1 MASKNP
7 DDDTSI
13 TLMMRVGQSPADRG
27 AWDRFVER
35 YQPMIRA
42 WCLRWGSQA
51 TDADDVAQEVMTKL
65 VTAMRTFRYDPDRSF
80 RAWLKT
86 VTQNAWTDFARA
98 QRLRAAT
105 DPGRVLAIADSH
117 DALVDLEKQMEEALD
132 RELFELAMRRVEKRV
147 KPTTWQAFRLTVIDN
162 RPGAEV
168 ARELGMRVAHVFV
181 AKHRVQK
188 MLEQEVRAL
197 QREPGSARE

>member
-7 DDDTSI
+7 DDDTSV
-13 TLMMRVGQSPADRG
+13 TLMMRLGQSPADDR

-42 WCLRWGSQA
+42 WCLRWGAQA
-51 TDADDVAQEVMTKL
+51 SDADDVAQEVLTKL
-65 VTAMRTFRYDPDRSF
+65 VTAMKTFRYDPDRSF
-80 RAWLKT
+80 RAWLKS
-86 VTQNAWTDFARA
+86 VTQNAWTDLAKS
-98 QRLRAAT
+98 QRLRAAA

-117 DALVDLEKQMEEALD
+117 DALADLEKQMEAALD
-132 RELFELAMRRVEKRV
+132 RELFDLALHRVEKRV
-147 KPTTWQAFRLTVIDN
+147 KPTTWQAFRRTVIEN
-162 RPGAEV
+162 RPGPEV
-168 ARELGMRVAHVFV
+168 ARELGMQVAHVFV

-197 QREPGSARE
+197 QRTTKSMP